1 MKNVISSLLHVTV
14 LKILT
19 SVCDDGTK
27 CSLGKFSDGTKVGR
41 RDGGTE
47 NGSQP
52 AKFME

>member
-1 MKNVISSLLHVTV
+1 M

-41 RDGGTE
+41 RDGGPE
-47 NGSQP
+47 NGSQSV
-52 AKFME
+52 KFME